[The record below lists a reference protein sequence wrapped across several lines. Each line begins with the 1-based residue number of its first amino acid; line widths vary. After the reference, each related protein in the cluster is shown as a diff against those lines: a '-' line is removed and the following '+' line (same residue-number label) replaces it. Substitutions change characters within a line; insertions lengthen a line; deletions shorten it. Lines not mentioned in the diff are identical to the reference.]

1 MPGLTWLLRMARWS
15 RHPPSMARVRLMLA
29 IAALCLGLVAI
40 EAVWGWP
47 DWLTTGGGARPIRP

>member
-1 MPGLTWLLRMARWS
+1 MARWS